1 MTKHNPTIEQSLE
14 IIEDFFVA
22 NQVSDPLTG
31 MEIMVKHFKQLSE
44 LEQQALLT
52 FMAYGSKKTVVNQ

>member
-1 MTKHNPTIEQSLE
+1 MQKNTVTIEQSLE

-22 NQVSDPLTG
+22 NQIVDPLTG
-31 MEIMVKHFKQLSE
+31 MEIMVTHFKQLSK

-52 FMAYGSKKTVVNQ
+52 FMEYGSKKTQ